1 MQAGWPLYLNNNN
14 YYTMGASCGGIA
26 IEMNTAGIDLTKVV
40 QDIFGSNFL
49 KTDSGGDTRLKEHVF
64 AGKTDRF
71 LILTNSDFASQFF
84 GPGNAVAIERCMAY
98 FGHPAFAF
106 AFEEYDSGGSYGY
119 CLIYNGVAR
128 RQLRSLSYEIVINTG
143 QPEPEEQRWAQY
155 EIADMDVGDG
165 EFIPGYKDPATGDFI
180 CEVSGM
186 PQQALQNLMYEKLG
200 FISWNMNEFLTEQ
213 AFFVQTEAAGTSV
226 TSKMPES
233 PQPQTAAKK
242 PWWKLW

>member
-1 MQAGWPLYLNNNN
+1 
-14 YYTMGASCGGIA
+14 MGASCGGIA

-49 KTDSGGDTRLKEHVF
+49 KSGSGGDTRLKEHVF

-84 GPGNAVAIERCMAY
+84 SHGNAVAIERCMAY
-98 FGHPAFAF
+98 FEHPPFAF

-128 RQLRSLSYEIVINTG
+128 RQLRSQSYEIVINTG
-143 QPEPEEQRWAQY
+143 QPEPVEQCWVQY

-180 CEVSGM
+180 CDVNSM
-186 PQQALQNLMYEKLG
+186 PQHALHDLMYEKLG

-213 AFFVQTEAAGTSV
+213 ATFTKTVENNNIAA
-226 TSKMPES
+226 
-233 PQPQTAAKK
+233 PQLPGAIQPKQPLKK